1 MKIIKAII
9 YPILFFVFAG
19 CASAPPDVPVCVW
32 LHNSPLCEEVGRDN
46 CGYCVHI
53 ISGNDYFIGNATDE
67 MQQSWE
73 QILNTAI
80 IFPHDSYKELA
91 VWIINT
97 CKKTKC
103 HKEISKFKI
112 LD

>member
-9 YPILFFVFAG
+9 YPILFFIIG
-19 CASAPPDVPVCVW
+19 CASAPPDVPVCVA

-53 ISGNDYFIGNATDE
+53 VSGNDYFIGNATE
-67 MQQSWE
+67 EFPKSWE
-73 QILNTAI
+73 QVLDTAVI
-80 IFPHDSYKELA
+80 VPHDSYKELA